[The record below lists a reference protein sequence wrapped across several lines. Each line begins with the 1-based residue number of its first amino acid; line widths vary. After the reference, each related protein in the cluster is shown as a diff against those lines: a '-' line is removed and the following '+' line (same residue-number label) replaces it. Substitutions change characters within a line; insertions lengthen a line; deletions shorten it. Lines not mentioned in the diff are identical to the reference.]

1 MPVQIRPISTGSSD
15 RTPRTLESLQTALNS
30 RLRFLRLLLPPTAP
44 HVRENQAARQRRS
57 YAERIS
63 YHSPLDPLA
72 DFEDSEDE
80 SSSDDSGI
88 EDYVRSLSEESS
100 NGILTDVH
108 ENDDSE
114 LHEDNEQCD
123 TSLIYRLYNEDRA
136 LWDDDKSMNSV
147 DDQLVQSLLKR
158 QILSEKEVTLYLTA
172 DGNYD
177 PMISFIARLLDVT
190 SSGSPRRGI
199 ICCNDILPDDLTNSH
214 LFACNIQ
221 AIVEDLHEIVEK
233 VPTAKAQ
240 RHHICNYV
248 QGIKPKQ
255 VIDR

>member
-1 MPVQIRPISTGSSD
+1 MPVQIRPISTASSD
-15 RTPRTLESLQTALNS
+15 RTPRTLESLQSALNS

-44 HVRENQAARQRRS
+44 QVRDNQAARQRRS

-63 YHSPLDPLA
+63 YHSPLNPLA

-100 NGILTDVH
+100 NGIPTDVH
-108 ENDDSE
+108 DTDDSE
-114 LHEDNEQCD
+114 LHENDEQFD
-123 TSLIYRLYNEDRA
+123 TSLIHRLYNEDRA
-136 LWDDDKSMNSV
+136 LWDEDKALNSI

-172 DGNYD
+172 DGDYD
-177 PMISFIARLLDVT
+177 PKISFIARLLDVT
-190 SSGSPRRGI
+190 YSGSSRRGI
-199 ICCNDILPDDLTNSH
+199 ICCNDVLPDDLTKSH
-214 LFACNIQ
+214 LFAYNIQ
-221 AIVEDLHEIVEK
+221 GIIEELREIVEK
-233 VPTAKAQ
+233 VPTSKAQ

-248 QGIKPKQ
+248 QGIERKQ